1 VNKVKK
7 LSQKGYENTQISSNN
22 FIAKS
27 LITELKGTEII
38 DSKMSNYI
46 ASLWN
51 DPGIKQTYE
60 YTIYHLTEFSTYF
73 LDKIVEIGNEMYLP
87 SNSDIVHSYVR
98 TTGIHEI
105 DFEFNREHYRL
116 IDMGQ
121 YNNQKKMDSFISRC
135 MCYYLCCITR
145 RIRYVII

>member
-1 VNKVKK
+1 MNKKEAKQRSLEIDRYLEQDDRKQQIVRLVILGSSHSGKSSIFKQIRSIFGESFSDDDRRQYIPIISNNIIRLMKILCEQSEK
-7 LSQKGYENTQISSNN
+7 LSQKGYENTEISSNN

-73 LDKIVEIGNEMYLP
+73 F
-87 SNSDIVHSYVR
+87 R
-98 TTGIHEI
+98 
-105 DFEFNREHYRL
+105 
-116 IDMGQ
+116 
-121 YNNQKKMDSFISRC
+121 
-135 MCYYLCCITR
+135 
-145 RIRYVII
+145 